1 MYLEVRRLMKEAQIR
16 IRVFVFD
23 LSTVLVLIRQFSTA
37 LAKLLILAIR
47 TPPSVAVHG
56 NTTIRPVEICPKLW
70 KSVQNCGNLS
80 GCLWKTC
87 ARVAVIP
94 C

>member
-1 MYLEVRRLMKEAQIR
+1 MYLEVRRLMKAAQFR
-16 IRVFVFD
+16 ILIFVFD

-47 TPPSVAVHG
+47 TLPSVAVHG
-56 NTTIRPVEICPKLW
+56 NTTIRLVENCPKLC

-80 GCLWKTC
+80 VCLWKTC
-87 ARVAVIP
+87 ARMAVVR
-94 C
+94 

>member
-1 MYLEVRRLMKEAQIR
+1 MKAARIR
-16 IRVFVFD
+16 IRIFVFD
-23 LSTVLVLIRQFSTA
+23 LSTVLVLIRQFSTG
-37 LAKLLILAIR
+37 LAKLLILALP

-80 GCLWKTC
+80 DGLWKTC
-87 ARVAVIP
+87 ARLAVIP